1 MYAQYSF
8 LSVSIRFCRDFI
20 ILMFLIVLKITHIWK
35 NEEGYYL
42 KYTRTRNCMVSI
54 RTLITLVDV
63 SENVFLKPIKFEFYA
78 TYPVKELINE
88 NKQYIKYRMVIYSNI
103 FISLVE

>member
-1 MYAQYSF
+1 MYMYAQYSF

-20 ILMFLIVLKITHIWK
+20 ILMFLIVLKITCICK

-42 KYTRTRNCMVSI
+42 KYTRTRNCMVSN
-54 RTLITLVDV
+54 RTLITLVGV

-88 NKQYIKYRMVIYSNI
+88 NNNI
-103 FISLVE
+103 LNIEW